1 MLKTIKITLLFTVV
15 AFFMSVPNVS
25 EAKDCSHLVK
35 LHEKLMCKAGSD
47 VSDSEASTTSEK
59 TEKVKKKKKAK
70 KERGGQDVDTLEKL
84 MKKIGL
90 KK

>member
-1 MLKTIKITLLFTVV
+1 MKIILLLTVI

-59 TEKVKKKKKAK
+59 TKKVKKEKKPK
-70 KERGGQDVDTLEKL
+70 KERGGQDVDTLEDWKKL
-84 MKKIGL
+84 IIKYKNTC
-90 KK
+90 

>member
-1 MLKTIKITLLFTVV
+1 MFTVV

-35 LHEKLMCKAGSD
+35 LHEKLMCKAGFSTY
-47 VSDSEASTTSEK
+47 DSEASTTSEK
-59 TEKVKKKKKAK
+59 TEKVKKEKELK
-70 KERGGQDVDTLEKL
+70 KERWGEDVNTLEKL
-84 MKKIGL
+84 MKKLKL